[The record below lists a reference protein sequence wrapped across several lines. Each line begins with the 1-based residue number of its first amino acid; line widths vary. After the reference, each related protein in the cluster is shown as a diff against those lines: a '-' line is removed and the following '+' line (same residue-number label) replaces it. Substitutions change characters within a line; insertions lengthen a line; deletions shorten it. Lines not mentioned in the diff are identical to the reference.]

1 MGQPARRYLQTSR
14 KTRSIMAFTRVTAFV
29 ALALLG
35 CALAD
40 DFRVEEANPRTD
52 NNGNLYGLDVKS
64 DGQMFLFIIKDKL
77 PQGALSE
84 GQEYFPVSNI
94 YRMVTTPTV
103 WCLKTAA
110 RQTNLWSWVGP
121 HPSQTKARVPTPKP
135 KPRPRLQRTLVWTRT
150 SSRSRTPKTSAF
162 RVSPSRQQTLARP
175 LAGPM
180 LRPARTRSP
189 TRAPGL
195 PSRAQ
200 APRAL
205 QGASCSAPLECVTSR
220 TNEQL
225 LHPCPETQSP
235 QLV

>member
-94 YRMVTTPTV
+94 YKDGDNAYSVV
-103 WCLKTAA
+103 SQDGSKTYKFVVMGQPA
-110 RQTNLWSWVGP
+110 
-121 HPSQTKARVPTPKP
+121 SQPNQGSVPTPKP
-135 KPRPRLQRTLVWTRT
+135 KPRPRLQRTLV
-150 SSRSRTPKTSAF
+150 
-162 RVSPSRQQTLARP
+162 
-175 LAGPM
+175 
-180 LRPARTRSP
+180 
-189 TRAPGL
+189 
-195 PSRAQ
+195 
-200 APRAL
+200 
-205 QGASCSAPLECVTSR
+205 
-220 TNEQL
+220 
-225 LHPCPETQSP
+225 
-235 QLV
+235 

>member
-1 MGQPARRYLQTSR
+1 MGTTPQPARRYLQTSR

-94 YRMVTTPTV
+94 Y
-103 WCLKTAA
+103 KDGA
-110 RQTNLWSWVGP
+110 N
-121 HPSQTKARVPTPKP
+121 
-135 KPRPRLQRTLVWTRT
+135 
-150 SSRSRTPKTSAF
+150 
-162 RVSPSRQQTLARP
+162 
-175 LAGPM
+175 
-180 LRPARTRSP
+180 
-189 TRAPGL
+189 
-195 PSRAQ
+195 AQ
-200 APRAL
+200 AQAAAQAAANAGVDKNIQPL
-205 QGASCSAPLECVTSR
+205 Q
-220 TNEQL
+220 N
-225 LHPCPETQSP
+225 P
-235 QLV
+235 QNIGF